1 MTLEKLQRIA
11 AAVTASAVLLLFIL
25 IGTMVYQMGIIKG
38 KRAKVEEL
46 KAEIA
51 LLEQQNKETQSD
63 IERWLAEW
71 KIEERANELGYVYEA
86 DK

>member
-1 MTLEKLQRIA
+1 
-11 AAVTASAVLLLFIL
+11 
-25 IGTMVYQMGIIKG
+25 MGIIKG

-51 LLEQQNKETQSD
+51 LLEQQNQETQSD